1 MERFFRPAS
10 RLVVINSKNQ
20 ILLARHKR
28 YWALPGWGLD
38 IWESIETA
46 LRRESI
52 EELNIPAQMDKIIF
66 IQDYLDERKEW
77 KIHSLEY
84 FCTLKNNSD
93 FENVV
98 HTWKDSSHAFELND
112 LAWFDVESFP
122 EKFMPIMFPKV
133 MKEYIKNKN
142 NFSTKYI
149 SWIE

>member
-10 RLVVINSKNQ
+10 RLVIVNSKNQ

-28 YWALPGWGLD
+28 YWALPGGGID

-46 LRRESI
+46 LNRESI

-77 KIHSLEY
+77 KIHAMEY
-84 FCTLKNNSD
+84 FCTLKNNQD

-98 HTWKDSSHAFELND
+98 HTWKDSSHAFELEN
-112 LAWFDVESFP
+112 LAWFDVENFP
-122 EKFMPIMFPKV
+122 EKFMPVAFHRVI
-133 MKEYIKNKN
+133 KEYIKNKH
-142 NFSTKYI
+142 NFSTNYV
-149 SWIE
+149 SWI

>member
-1 MERFFRPAS
+1 MQRYFRPAS
-10 RLVVINSKNQ
+10 RLVIINNKNQ

-28 YWALPGWGLD
+28 YWALPGGWID

-46 LRRESI
+46 LNRESI
-52 EELNIPAQMDKIIF
+52 EELNVAAQMDKIIF

-98 HTWKDSSHAFELND
+98 NTWKDSSHAFELED
-112 LAWFDVESFP
+112 LSWFDVNNFP
-122 EKFMPIMFPKV
+122 DKFMPVAFPKV
-133 MKEYIKNKN
+133 IKEYIENKN
-142 NFSTKYI
+142 NFPTKYI